1 MEKIRVGVVGFGSMG
16 RLYADALHTFPNA
29 EVRAVADSNSK
40 SAEEA
45 RRRYGCQVF
54 GDYMSMLDAGIV
66 DLAIITLP
74 DFLHREA
81 VIRAAERGLHIL
93 VEKPFATSL
102 ADADDMVAAI
112 EKSGVKCM
120 VEFFN
125 RWSPPFAEAKKRVD
139 AGELGEIVSVSAE
152 LNDTI
157 FVPTRMLKWSARSS
171 PAWFLMS
178 HIADLAFWILSKK
191 PKAVTAFGVR
201 KLLAQRGIDT
211 WDLVDA
217 HLEYPDGSSGRLSNL
232 WVLPEGMPI
241 VYELTMRI
249 VGSKASI
256 DIDTSDQEIH
266 LVTQERMSH
275 PITAW
280 GDILGQQ
287 VGHPYSMLRSMIES
301 VETGAEPMVSHRDGY
316 DNTKFIVA
324 VHESL
329 ETGRKVALDW

>member
-16 RLYADALHTFPNA
+16 RLYADALGTFPNA
-29 EVRAVADSNSK
+29 EVRAVADSNRS
-40 SAEEA
+40 SAELA
-45 RRRYGCQVF
+45 QGRYGCQVF
-54 GDYMSMLDAGIV
+54 GDYLSMLDAGIV

-81 VIRAAERGLHIL
+81 VIRAAERGVHIL
-93 VEKPFATSL
+93 VEKPFATSV

-157 FVPTRMLKWSARSS
+157 FVPTRMLKWSAKSS

-266 LVTQERMSH
+266 LVTQERITH

-280 GDILGQQ
+280 GDILGQH
-287 VGHPYSMLRSMIES
+287 VGHPYSMLRSMVDAIA
-301 VETGAEPMVSHRDGY
+301 TGTEPIVSHRDGY
-316 DNTKFIVA
+316 DNTKFIAA

-329 ETGRKVALDW
+329 ATGRKVALEW